1 VAVPHERLARVAEL
15 QLLVLHCLCDA
26 VDFQLMGDQDP

>member
-1 VAVPHERLARVAEL
+1 VPHERSARVAEV
-15 QLLVLHCLCDA
+15 QILLLHALCDA

>member
-1 VAVPHERLARVAEL
+1 VPHERPARVAEL
-15 QLLVLHCLCDA
+15 HMLVLHCLCDA